1 MRENY
6 QKIMQDGDV
15 ENVVLQAQEEKAKL
29 EKENMDLK
37 LALQVIKQSND
48 ELITNWKKAVADQG
62 MAELKQEKKRLEYI
76 IADLLKAGEQNKSK
90 INRIKE
96 ICDE

>member
-29 EKENMDLK
+29 EKDNIELRT
-37 LALQVIKQSND
+37 ALQVIKQSN
-48 ELITNWKKAVADQG
+48 E
-62 MAELKQEKKRLEYI
+62 
-76 IADLLKAGEQNKSK
+76 
-90 INRIKE
+90 
-96 ICDE
+96 